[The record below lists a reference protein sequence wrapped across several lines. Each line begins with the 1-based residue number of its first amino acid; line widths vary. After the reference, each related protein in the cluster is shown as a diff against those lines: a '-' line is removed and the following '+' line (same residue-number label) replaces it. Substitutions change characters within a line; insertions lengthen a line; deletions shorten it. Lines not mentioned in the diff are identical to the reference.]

1 MLKKTAALCCLLV
14 GCGSSTSRSPDE
26 EVRIGLLL
34 PYTGKDGSDG
44 ANYERGVFMAADQI
58 NAAGGLFHKPV
69 RIIEADTHSDT
80 ARGFS
85 GAQELIAQGVV
96 AIIGPENDE
105 LARQL
110 APVLEAATPEGIA
123 LVTPSSSS
131 VPTSTSSDVSLW
143 FHLAPSGDDLGGQ
156 MAKHMA
162 ASGAK
167 RVAIVSTSVEYEL
180 SFAGGVQKRL
190 QGSAQSSVV
199 ASEVISTDASNFSS
213 TINAIAAANPDSIVL
228 AADPST
234 ASRFVNQF
242 AILEGSSGYHWYLTP
257 SLEQPGFVLNSFPEI
272 VEGMVGVAAAVT
284 NDAVQAK
291 KFSDAFAQ
299 RWQGSDPTTGAYF
312 YYDAMALFGIA
323 FEAAATGGGT
333 AHPPGTTVRAHM
345 LSASGQSGLV
355 VDWNELEKGITD
367 EQDGSAVDYAGITGV
382 ISLTSS
388 GARSTVYPRFWTI
401 SGGQLVAV
409 AQ

>member
-1 MLKKTAALCCLLV
+1 
-14 GCGSSTSRSPDE
+14 
-26 EVRIGLLL
+26 LLL

-80 ARGFS
+80 ARGFAE
-85 GAQELIAQGVV
+85 AQGLVAQGVV

-105 LARQL
+105 LAHQL

-131 VPTSTSSDVSLW
+131 VPSSTSSDVSLW
-143 FHLAPSGDDLGGQ
+143 FHLAPSGDDLGAQ
-156 MAKHMA
+156 IAKHMT

-167 RVAIVSTSVEYEL
+167 RIAIVSTSVEYER
-180 SFAGGVQKRL
+180 SFAAGVEKRL
-190 QGSAQSSVV
+190 GSSGQHSV
-199 ASEVISTDASNFSS
+199 ASEVISTDSSNFSA
-213 TINAIAAANPDSIVL
+213 TISAIFDATPDSIVL

-242 AILEGSSGYHWYLTP
+242 AILVGSSGYHWYLTP

-284 NDAVQAK
+284 NDTTQAK
-291 KFSDAFAQ
+291 RFSEAFAQ
-299 RWQGSDPTTGAYF
+299 RWQGSEPTTGAYF

-333 AHPPGTTVRAHM
+333 AHPPGATVRAHM
-345 LSASGQSGLV
+345 LLASGQSGLV
-355 VDWNELEKGITD
+355 VDWDEVKKGIT
-367 EQDGSAVDYAGITGV
+367 EGQDGSAVDYSGITGV

-401 SGGQLVAV
+401 SGGQLVAL